1 MLIEKYRR
9 TILKEDKNTEI
20 IDHNNVEAEFLRLA
34 TDVIYREMK
43 NPDFTPTMLSE
54 ELAISTSQLNKKLNA
69 ITGFPSSTYILQV
82 KLSNAKKILTNENKT
97 IGEVAAECGIYDV
110 NYFSRVFKKHTGFT
124 PTQYKKLPK
133 TRDLKHIS

>member
-1 MLIEKYRR
+1 
-9 TILKEDKNTEI
+9 
-20 IDHNNVEAEFLRLA
+20 
-34 TDVIYREMK
+34 MK
-43 NPDFTPTMLSE
+43 NPDFSPTMLSE